1 MEHNFEYRQKSRQAR
16 LEARRR
22 EAIRRRVRLLTTVFT
37 VAFLFIS
44 VVSANAIIA
53 NAGDGYEKNYEKM
66 YTCVTVGRG
75 ETIWDIANEYVTP
88 GYTTVTDVM
97 EEVKFINRLDDTY
110 SVQAGSILMIPYY
123 TAE

>member
-53 NAGDGYEKNYEKM
+53 NAGDGYEKNYVKM

-75 ETIWDIANEYVTP
+75 ETVWDIANEYVTP

-110 SVQAGSILMIPYY
+110 SVQAGSILH
-123 TAE
+123 